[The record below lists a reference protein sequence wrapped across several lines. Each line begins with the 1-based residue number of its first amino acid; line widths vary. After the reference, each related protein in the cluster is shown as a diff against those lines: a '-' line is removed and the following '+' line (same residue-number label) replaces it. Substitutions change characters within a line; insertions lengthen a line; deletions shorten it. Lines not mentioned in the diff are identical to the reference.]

1 MTEIPSWT
9 LEAGAVLSRRDR
21 RLQYGGAPH
30 GGIEQSAQS
39 LNVFIYSDPS
49 AGAAYG
55 YNYDGW
61 NEDFSI
67 FLYTGEGRA
76 GEQEM
81 THGNRAILTHK
92 EDGRA
97 LRLFVA
103 DGFEPGSRTKIQR
116 YVGEFELDDAL
127 SYTRAPSPDIHRN
140 MRSAIVFRL
149 RPIGNVLRRESDKST
164 SGDAP
169 QIASAAL
176 VEVETQETDTYEA
189 GGSGGVTAERRESKL
204 VQRYTEFLRAAGHEV
219 RRWRIRPPGE
229 LRDLLTDLYDTTEGE
244 LYEAKGVTTRDAI
257 RRAIGQLLD
266 YRRHIPQQPTR
277 LAVLLPARPSQ
288 DLLSLLTEL
297 HISCVYEEPPGNFN
311 RYKPL
316 DE

>member
-1 MTEIPSWT
+1 
-9 LEAGAVLSRRDR
+9 VR
-21 RLQYGGAPH
+21 
-30 GGIEQSAQS
+30 
-39 LNVFIYSDPS
+39 
-49 AGAAYG
+49 AYG

-103 DGFEPGSRTKIQR
+103 DGFEPDSRTKIQR

-149 RPIGNVLRRESDKST
+149 RPIGNVLRRESDKSM